1 MATGSF
7 KQLLDKIRWIPFAF
21 IVSIVTY
28 AFIVSVQ
35 VHFSYTI
42 RKKHDYVSSLF
53 DVIIVTSL
61 CGMTLW
67 CFMVAVFRSPGL
79 PRGAAGRENTEE
91 GQENRQ
97 QESRG
102 AKRERIREEEE
113 DQERR
118 DRDDSDDETPLLR
131 TISGPTREEPTTTA
145 LDGGA
150 GLVLGQPRMPSR
162 TGRAQLSDVV
172 STVERARRDI
182 IASGSKKIYLSGLQV
197 KNTGEKRW
205 CNKCDCEKPD
215 RTHHCSSC
223 GICVLRMDHHCS
235 WLASKCI
242 GLRNHKAFFLF
253 LCYTALLCA
262 FVAQDMGRILVR
274 YVDEE
279 PDVSRLIALSLDGH

>member
-1 MATGSF
+1 MAIGSCRR
-7 KQLLDKIRWIPFAF
+7 LLDNIRWIPFAF
-21 IVSIVTY
+21 IVSIVTF

-42 RKKHDYVSSLF
+42 RKKHDYASSVV
-53 DVIIVTSL
+53 DVLVVTAL

-67 CFMVAVFRSPGL
+67 SFMVACFKSPGI
-79 PRGAAGRENTEE
+79 PRGAGRENTEE
-91 GQENRQ
+91 GHESRQ
-97 QESRG
+97 QETRW
-102 AKRERIREEEE
+102 AKRERLREEEE
-113 DQERR
+113 EQERR
-118 DRDDSDDETPLLR
+118 DQDDSDDETPLLR
-131 TISGPTREEPTTTA
+131 IKSGSSREEPSTTA

-150 GLVLGQPRMPSR
+150 GLVPGQPRMPSR
-162 TGRAQLSDVV
+162 TGRAQLNDVV
-172 STVERARRDI
+172 STVERARREI
-182 IASGSKKIYLSGLQV
+182 IASGSKKVYLSGLQV

-215 RTHHCSSC
+215 RAHHCSSC
-223 GICVLRMDHHCS
+223 GTCVLRMDHHCP

-279 PDVSRLIALSLDGH
+279 PDVSSTMDL